1 MEKHPLVFYDKT
13 KQEIEMGMNQMEMIL
28 EAKAVSKVF
37 GGKRNQFK
45 ALHDIDLNIAK
56 GEFVG
61 VMGPSGAGKST
72 LLNVLSTIEVPTSGK
87 IQFDGVELTKMKER
101 QLTEFRRDKMG
112 FIFQDYNLLDTLT
125 VGENI
130 MLPLAFTHMPAEQIK
145 QRVTELARQFGIE
158 GMLEKYPY
166 EISGGQQQRTAVCRA
181 LSSNPRLLFADEPTG
196 ALDSK
201 SAFQLLETLSKL
213 NQERQATILMV
224 THDPYAA
231 SFCSRVIFIKDGSL
245 YTEIRRGEQTRKQLF
260 QQILNILST
269 IGGGQ
274 YDVV

>member
-1 MEKHPLVFYDKT
+1 
-13 KQEIEMGMNQMEMIL
+13 MGMNQMEIIL
-28 EAKAVSKVF
+28 EAKGVSKVF
-37 GGKRNQFK
+37 GGKRNQFS

-72 LLNVLSTIEVPTSGK
+72 LLNVLSTIERPTTGK
-87 IQFDGVELTKMKER
+87 IQFDGAELTSLKEQ

-112 FIFQDYNLLDTLT
+112 FIFQDYNLLDTLS
-125 VGENI
+125 VEENI
-130 MLPLAFTHMPAEQIK
+130 MLPLAFANMAPEQIK
-145 QRVTELARQFGIE
+145 QRVKELAKQFGIE
-158 GMLEKYPY
+158 AMLEKYPY

-181 LSSNPRLLFADEPTG
+181 LAGNPRLLFADEPTG

-201 SAFQLLETLSKL
+201 SAYQLLETLSKL
-213 NQERQATILMV
+213 NQEMQATILMV

-231 SFCSRVIFIKDGSL
+231 SFCSKIIFIKDGSL
-245 YTEIRRGEQTRKQLF
+245 YTEIRKGDQSRKQLF

-274 YDVV
+274 YDVI

>member
-1 MEKHPLVFYDKT
+1 
-13 KQEIEMGMNQMEMIL
+13 MNYMEMIL
-28 EAKAVSKVF
+28 EARGVSKVF
-37 GGKRNQFK
+37 GARRTQFS
-45 ALHDIDLNIAK
+45 ALHDIDLHITK

-72 LLNVLSTIEVPTSGK
+72 LLNVLSTIESPTTGK
-87 IQFDGVELTKMKER
+87 IQFDGTELTKMKE
-101 QLTEFRRDKMG
+101 QKLTEFRRDKMG

-125 VGENI
+125 VEENI
-130 MLPLAFTHMPAEQIK
+130 MLPLAFTNMHSEQIK
-145 QRVTELARQFGIE
+145 QRAADLARQFGIE
-158 GMLEKYPY
+158 AVLEKYPY

-181 LSSNPRLLFADEPTG
+181 LAGNPRLLFADEPTG

-201 SAFQLLETLSKL
+201 AAFQLLETLSKL
-213 NQERQATILMV
+213 NKEQQATILMV

-245 YTEIRRGEQTRKQLF
+245 YTEIRKGDQSRKQLY
-260 QQILNILST
+260 QQILHILST

-274 YDVV
+274 YDVI

>member
-1 MEKHPLVFYDKT
+1 
-13 KQEIEMGMNQMEMIL
+13 MEMIL
-28 EAKAVSKVF
+28 EAKSVSKVF

-72 LLNVLSTIEVPTSGK
+72 LLNVLSTIESPSAGK
-87 IQFDGVELTKMKER
+87 IQFDGTDLTKMKEK

-130 MLPLAFTHMPAEQIK
+130 MLPLAFTNMAAEQIK

-158 GMLEKYPY
+158 AMLEKYPY

-181 LSSNPRLLFADEPTG
+181 LASNPRLLFADEPTG

-260 QQILNILST
+260 QQILHILST

-274 YDVV
+274 YDVI

>member
-1 MEKHPLVFYDKT
+1 
-13 KQEIEMGMNQMEMIL
+13 MEMIL